1 MLILAID
8 PAPAYDSYCIIDT
21 DDYFCLE
28 CGKVNVE
35 SFRRIMNTRLEF
47 DKVVIEGMSSYH
59 AAVGET
65 TFDTCY
71 EIGRLMEIAERTPIV
86 DSETGGLTVR
96 PADLIKRRDVKRL
109 LHLPSNTNDAGV
121 IQYLTHR
128 FAAGEPNFGKGTKSR
143 PSWFY
148 GFKADIWQA
157 YALGV
162 AYIDREGFEH
172 CEINRFGRR

>member
-1 MLILAID
+1 MLILSID
-8 PAPAYDSYCIIDT
+8 PAPVYDSYCIIDT
-21 DDYFCLE
+21 DDYFCVE

-47 DKVVIEGMSSYH
+47 EKVVIEGMSSYH

-71 EIGRLMEIAERTPIV
+71 EIGRLMEIAERTPVV

-96 PADLIKRRDVKRL
+96 PADVIKRRDVKRL
-109 LHLPSNTNDAGV
+109 LHLPSNTNDAGI

-128 FAAGEPNFGKGTKSR
+128 FAPNEPNYGKGTKKH

-162 AYIDREGFEH
+162 AYIDREGFTH
-172 CEINRFGRR
+172 RNCNRFER

>member
-1 MLILAID
+1 MLILSID

-65 TFDTCY
+65 TFETCY
-71 EIGRLMEIAERTPIV
+71 EIGRLMEIAERTPVV

-96 PADLIKRRDVKRL
+96 PADVIKRRDVKRL
-109 LHLPSNTNDAGV
+109 LHLPSNTNDAGI

-128 FAAGEPNFGKGTKSR
+128 FAPNEPNYGKGTKKR

-148 GFKADIWQA
+148 GFRQDIWQA

-172 CEINRFGRR
+172 RECNRFER